1 MGESVKYKIVK
12 LNRFKGEKKV
22 GLMEIQSEKVR
33 EKTLENTMKDEDQER
48 VKLKQWYRTYDTGRN
63 EER

>member
-1 MGESVKYKIVK
+1 MGESFKYKIVK

-22 GLMEIQSEKVR
+22 GLMEIQSEEVG
-33 EKTLENTMKDEDQER
+33 EKTLENTMKDEDQKR
-48 VKLKQWYRTYDTGRN
+48 VKLKQWYRTYVTGRN